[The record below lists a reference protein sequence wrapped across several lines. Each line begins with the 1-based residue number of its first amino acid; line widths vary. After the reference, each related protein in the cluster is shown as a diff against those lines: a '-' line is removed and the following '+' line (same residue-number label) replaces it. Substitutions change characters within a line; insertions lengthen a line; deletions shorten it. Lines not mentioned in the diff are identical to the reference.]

1 MEEEQGKGGGGGGG
15 GRGSGSLLRVHLA
28 ESYKGPLQ
36 RGLGGKT
43 QRRRGRRGTLGEEYE
58 DVQPGEKEQQS
69 QTFMAEPTQKPF
81 SVLFAK
87 LHALPRKEQLFT
99 HLLFLILKRAS
110 RMEDRG
116 CVEPPCPRATRSE
129 R

>member
-1 MEEEQGKGGGGGGG
+1 MEEEQGKGR
-15 GRGSGSLLRVHLA
+15 RGW
-28 ESYKGPLQ
+28 
-36 RGLGGKT
+36 
-43 QRRRGRRGTLGEEYE
+43 RRRGTRKRKSSARAPGRKLQRPAPTGAGRE
-58 DVQPGEKEQQS
+58 DAEAKEQQS